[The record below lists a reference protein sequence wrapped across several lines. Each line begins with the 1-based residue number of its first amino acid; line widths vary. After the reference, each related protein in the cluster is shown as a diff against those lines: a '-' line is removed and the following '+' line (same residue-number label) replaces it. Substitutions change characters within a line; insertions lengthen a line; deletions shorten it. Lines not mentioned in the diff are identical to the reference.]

1 MKTTDDTSY
10 LPFCFFNIDLVRGCF
25 NLFALFVSASVWLDL
40 SPLARFSPVSSSS
53 GSDSVCAL
61 FLLFTSVVCLLI
73 GVFCTLLFCWDFFL
87 LDITFSLPF
96 KFSKLWKKHE
106 WITVIIIPMQSLFF
120 SNIKQSRTLNL
131 CQWRHIQYANI
142 LSYGSNLLKSNIFVQ
157 TFSKV
162 SK

>member
-106 WITVIIIPMQSLFF
+106 WITVIIITMQSLFF

-131 CQWRHIQYANI
+131 CQWRHIQYVKYSLIWIEPTKEQHFCANFFK
-142 LSYGSNLLKSNIFVQ
+142 GQ
-157 TFSKV
+157 
-162 SK
+162 

>member
-61 FLLFTSVVCLLI
+61 FLLFTSVVCLLV

-87 LDITFSLPF
+87 LDITLSLPF

-106 WITVIIIPMQSLFF
+106 WITVIIITMQSLFF
-120 SNIKQSRTLNL
+120 SNIKQSRTMNL
-131 CQWRHIQYANI
+131 CQWRHIQYVKYSHIWIEPTKEQHFCANFFK
-142 LSYGSNLLKSNIFVQ
+142 GQ
-157 TFSKV
+157 
-162 SK
+162 